1 MSERWLRY
9 LLLLPAAG
17 ALAIF
22 LALHAA
28 RAELL
33 SDSGDVFVALMYYV
47 TGAVTFLLVPGNRAA
62 RRLLAVMSI
71 SVLGFTVAY
80 GVTTQGA
87 SWAGVVLLQTF
98 SWAIPC
104 FMLGLFAVFPDGI
117 YQRKYELGIVVGAV
131 AVAVTLQV
139 IQMAGSEV
147 ITTQQFIGTTLGAP
161 DPFFVK
167 QFRSLGPSAAS
178 LLNNFQFS
186 IAVAMALLILR
197 YRRFGPQL
205 RRQIRGAVV
214 GVAVTFGAVNLLILV
229 PSLHTPSPL
238 IDGIVFFG
246 LYALLPVP
254 LAIGIVN
261 PRWLDVDLVIRRSL
275 IYGVL
280 WLLIAAAYV
289 GIGTTVGIA
298 LGQRVPLQLAILL
311 TIAATL
317 VFQPARHWLEQLG
330 DRLVFGRRLG
340 GYQLISQ
347 LGAELESSTAPKDVA
362 GTVAAVVQT
371 GLGARWVRVD
381 LNRPQPTAVALAGAG
396 ASENAV
402 AALSAPLVH
411 ANQVV
416 GRIECGPKLKG
427 DYVHADQGLLN
438 TLGRQAALSIR
449 NSQLTAE
456 LSDRLEELAASR
468 MRLVQAD
475 DVARRRLERDLHD
488 GVQQQLVGLLARLGL
503 ARNQL
508 RRDPELAG
516 STLRDVSLDAQRAL
530 ENLQEL
536 ARGIH
541 PAVLTDRG
549 LIEAV
554 RERATRMTVPV
565 EVRTDGLPPGAR
577 FASDLEGAAYFFVSE
592 ALANVLKHSNANRVE
607 VRFVGG
613 DAGLVVE
620 VEDDGRGF
628 DAGRAKRSGLRG
640 LQDRIETLGGR
651 LEIMSGLGSGTKLR
665 MICERRLVPVRERL
679 RIVIAEDNY
688 LVREGTRRLLE
699 DSGEVDVLASVSTA
713 EELLEVVDGL
723 RPDVVLTD
731 IRMPP
736 AHHLEGIQAAHSI
749 RQRHPRIGVVVLSQH
764 SDATYALQLFKSGT
778 EGLGYLLKSRVGEL
792 DELLHALREVAAGRS
807 VIDPGVVER
816 LVDYRARQ
824 TESPLRMLS
833 EREVDVLREMAEGKS
848 NPTIAEALHLSES
861 SVEKYINTIF
871 SKLGLSEER
880 SVSRRVAAVLTYLH
894 DVNSPTTP

>member
-1 MSERWLRY
+1 LRISAARFPAHLHDRSPPEDEDCTVARRWLRFAY
-9 LLLLPAAG
+9 LVPGAAGLAVLLVETAGRGDFVANVGELLLAA
-17 ALAIF
+17 
-22 LALHAA
+22 
-28 RAELL
+28 
-33 SDSGDVFVALMYYV
+33 VYYV

-98 SWAIPC
+98 SWTIPC

-117 YQRKYELGIVVGAV
+117 YQRKYERGIVVGAV

-147 ITTQQFIGTTLGAP
+147 ITTQQFMGTALGAP

-229 PSLHTPSPL
+229 PSLHTPSPV

-254 LAIGIVN
+254 LAIGILN

-317 VFQPARHWLEQLG
+317 LFQPARHRLEQLG

-347 LGAELESSTAPKDVA
+347 LGAGLESSTAPKDVA
-362 GTVAAVVQT
+362 GTVAAVLQT

-381 LNRPQPTAVALAGAG
+381 LNRPEPTAVALAGAEP
-396 ASENAV
+396 SENAA

-411 ANQVV
+411 ANEVV

-427 DYVHADQGLLN
+427 DYVPADQELLN

-530 ENLQEL
+530 ENVQEL

-665 MICERRLVPVRERL
+665 MDL
-679 RIVIAEDNY
+679 R
-688 LVREGTRRLLE
+688 T
-699 DSGEVDVLASVSTA
+699 
-713 EELLEVVDGL
+713 
-723 RPDVVLTD
+723 
-731 IRMPP
+731 
-736 AHHLEGIQAAHSI
+736 QARTSA
-749 RQRHPRIGVVVLSQH
+749 
-764 SDATYALQLFKSGT
+764 
-778 EGLGYLLKSRVGEL
+778 
-792 DELLHALREVAAGRS
+792 
-807 VIDPGVVER
+807 
-816 LVDYRARQ
+816 
-824 TESPLRMLS
+824 
-833 EREVDVLREMAEGKS
+833 
-848 NPTIAEALHLSES
+848 
-861 SVEKYINTIF
+861 
-871 SKLGLSEER
+871 
-880 SVSRRVAAVLTYLH
+880 
-894 DVNSPTTP
+894 

>member
-1 MSERWLRY
+1 MARRWLRFAF
-9 LLLLPAAG
+9 LVPGAAG
-17 ALAIF
+17 LAVLLVDTAVRGDFVADVGELF
-22 LALHAA
+22 LAA
-28 RAELL
+28 
-33 SDSGDVFVALMYYV
+33 VYYV

-98 SWAIPC
+98 SWTIPC
-104 FMLGLFAVFPDGI
+104 FMLGLFAVFPDGT
-117 YQRKYELGIVVGAV
+117 YQRKYERGIVVGAV
-131 AVAVTLQV
+131 AVALTLQV

-147 ITTQQFIGTTLGAP
+147 ITTQQFMGTTLGAP

-229 PSLHTPSPL
+229 PSLHTPSPV

-254 LAIGIVN
+254 LAIGILN

-317 VFQPARHWLEQLG
+317 AFQPARHWLERLG
-330 DRLVFGRRLG
+330 DRLVFGRRLS

-347 LGAELESSTAPKDVA
+347 LGAGLESSTATKDVA
-362 GTVAAVVQT
+362 GTVAGVLQA

-381 LNRPQPTAVALAGAG
+381 LNRPEPTPVALAGMEPG
-396 ASENAV
+396 EGAV
-402 AALSAPLVH
+402 AVLTAPLVH

-416 GRIECGPKLKG
+416 GRIDCGPKLEG
-427 DYVHADQGLLN
+427 AYVPADQELLT

-449 NSQLTAE
+449 NSELTAE

-475 DVARRRLERDLHD
+475 DAARRRLERDLHD

-516 STLRDVSLDAQRAL
+516 STLRDASLDAQRAL
-530 ENLQEL
+530 ENVQEL

-549 LIEAV
+549 LVEAV
-554 RERATRMTVPV
+554 RERAARMTVPV
-565 EVRTDGLPPGAR
+565 TVRIDGVVPGAR
-577 FASDLEGAAYFFVSE
+577 FGSDLEGAAYFFVSE
-592 ALANVLKHSNANRVE
+592 ALANVLKHAQADRVE
-607 VRFVGG
+607 VSLASKHER
-613 DAGLVVE
+613 LLVE
-620 VEDDGRGF
+620 VEDDGCGF
-628 DAGRAKRSGLRG
+628 DASRAKRSGLRG

-651 LEIMSGLGSGTKLR
+651 LELRSRPGNGTVLR
-665 MICERRLVPVRERL
+665 MDVPTYER
-679 RIVIAEDNY
+679 
-688 LVREGTRRLLE
+688 T
-699 DSGEVDVLASVSTA
+699 SV
-713 EELLEVVDGL
+713 
-723 RPDVVLTD
+723 
-731 IRMPP
+731 
-736 AHHLEGIQAAHSI
+736 
-749 RQRHPRIGVVVLSQH
+749 
-764 SDATYALQLFKSGT
+764 
-778 EGLGYLLKSRVGEL
+778 
-792 DELLHALREVAAGRS
+792 
-807 VIDPGVVER
+807 
-816 LVDYRARQ
+816 
-824 TESPLRMLS
+824 
-833 EREVDVLREMAEGKS
+833 
-848 NPTIAEALHLSES
+848 
-861 SVEKYINTIF
+861 
-871 SKLGLSEER
+871 
-880 SVSRRVAAVLTYLH
+880 
-894 DVNSPTTP
+894 

>member
-530 ENLQEL
+530 ENVQEL

>member
-1 MSERWLRY
+1 MARPWLRFAY
-9 LLLLPAAG
+9 IVPGAAG
-17 ALAIF
+17 LAVLLADTAVRGDFVANVGELF
-22 LALHAA
+22 LAA
-28 RAELL
+28 
-33 SDSGDVFVALMYYV
+33 VYYV

-62 RRLLAVMSI
+62 RRLLAVTSI

-87 SWAGVVLLQTF
+87 SWAGIVLLQTL
-98 SWAIPC
+98 SWTIPC

-117 YQRKYELGIVVGAV
+117 YQRKYERGIVVAAFVFGV
-131 AVAVTLQV
+131 LLQAAQ
-139 IQMAGSEV
+139 IAGSEILSTEQFV
-147 ITTQQFIGTTLGAP
+147 ATQLRAP
-161 DPFFVK
+161 NPLFVTSL
-167 QFRSLGPSAAS
+167 RSLGPVATSV
-178 LLNNFQFS
+178 LGYFQFS
-186 IAVAMALLILR
+186 IVIALALLILR
-197 YRRFGPQL
+197 YRRSRSEL
-205 RRQIRGAVV
+205 RRQIRWPLFGI
-214 GVAVTFGAVNLLILV
+214 AVTFGAVNLLFFLPTSNGPENLV
-229 PSLHTPSPL
+229 
-238 IDGIVFFG
+238 DGIVFFG
-246 LYALLPVP
+246 LLALLPVP
-254 LAIGIVN
+254 LAIGILN
-261 PRWLDVDLVIRRSL
+261 PPWLDVDLVIRRSL
-275 IYGVL
+275 VYGVL

-396 ASENAV
+396 TSENAV

-427 DYVHADQGLLN
+427 DYVHADQELLN

-530 ENLQEL
+530 ENVQEL

-592 ALANVLKHSNANRVE
+592 ALANVLKHANANRVE

-665 MICERRLVPVRERL
+665 MDL
-679 RIVIAEDNY
+679 R
-688 LVREGTRRLLE
+688 T
-699 DSGEVDVLASVSTA
+699 
-713 EELLEVVDGL
+713 
-723 RPDVVLTD
+723 
-731 IRMPP
+731 
-736 AHHLEGIQAAHSI
+736 QARTSA
-749 RQRHPRIGVVVLSQH
+749 
-764 SDATYALQLFKSGT
+764 
-778 EGLGYLLKSRVGEL
+778 
-792 DELLHALREVAAGRS
+792 
-807 VIDPGVVER
+807 
-816 LVDYRARQ
+816 
-824 TESPLRMLS
+824 
-833 EREVDVLREMAEGKS
+833 
-848 NPTIAEALHLSES
+848 
-861 SVEKYINTIF
+861 
-871 SKLGLSEER
+871 
-880 SVSRRVAAVLTYLH
+880 
-894 DVNSPTTP
+894 

>member
-1 MSERWLRY
+1 LRISAARFPAHLHDRSPPEDEDCTVARRWLRFAY
-9 LLLLPAAG
+9 LVPGAAG
-17 ALAIF
+17 LAVLLVDTAVRGDFVADVGELF
-22 LALHAA
+22 LAA
-28 RAELL
+28 
-33 SDSGDVFVALMYYV
+33 VYYV

-98 SWAIPC
+98 SWTIPC
-104 FMLGLFAVFPDGI
+104 FMLGLFAVFPDGT
-117 YQRKYELGIVVGAV
+117 YQRKYERGIVVGAV
-131 AVAVTLQV
+131 AVALTLQV

-147 ITTQQFIGTTLGAP
+147 ITTQQFMGGTTLGAP

-229 PSLHTPSPL
+229 PSLHTPIPL

-254 LAIGIVN
+254 LAIGILN

-317 VFQPARHWLEQLG
+317 AFQPARHWLERLG
-330 DRLVFGRRLG
+330 DRLVFGLRLS

-347 LGAELESSTAPKDVA
+347 LGAGLESSTATKDVA
-362 GTVAAVVQT
+362 GTVAGVLQA

-381 LNRPQPTAVALAGAG
+381 LNRPEPTPVALAGMEPG
-396 ASENAV
+396 EGAV
-402 AALSAPLVH
+402 AVLTAPLVH

-416 GRIECGPKLKG
+416 GRIDCGPKLEG
-427 DYVHADQGLLN
+427 AYVPADQELLT

-449 NSQLTAE
+449 NSELTAE

-475 DVARRRLERDLHD
+475 DAARRRLERDLHD

-516 STLRDVSLDAQRAL
+516 STLRDASLDAQRAL
-530 ENLQEL
+530 ENVQEL

-549 LIEAV
+549 LVEAV
-554 RERATRMTVPV
+554 RERAARMTVPV
-565 EVRTDGLPPGAR
+565 TVRIDGVVPGAR
-577 FASDLEGAAYFFVSE
+577 FGSDLEGAAYFFVSE
-592 ALANVLKHSNANRVE
+592 ALANVLKHAQADRVE
-607 VRFVGG
+607 VRL
-613 DAGLVVE
+613 ASKHERLLVE
-620 VEDDGRGF
+620 VEDDGCGF
-628 DAGRAKRSGLRG
+628 DASRAKRSGLRG

-651 LEIMSGLGSGTKLR
+651 LELRSRPGNGTVLR
-665 MICERRLVPVRERL
+665 MDVPTYER
-679 RIVIAEDNY
+679 
-688 LVREGTRRLLE
+688 T
-699 DSGEVDVLASVSTA
+699 SV
-713 EELLEVVDGL
+713 
-723 RPDVVLTD
+723 
-731 IRMPP
+731 
-736 AHHLEGIQAAHSI
+736 
-749 RQRHPRIGVVVLSQH
+749 
-764 SDATYALQLFKSGT
+764 
-778 EGLGYLLKSRVGEL
+778 
-792 DELLHALREVAAGRS
+792 
-807 VIDPGVVER
+807 
-816 LVDYRARQ
+816 
-824 TESPLRMLS
+824 
-833 EREVDVLREMAEGKS
+833 
-848 NPTIAEALHLSES
+848 
-861 SVEKYINTIF
+861 
-871 SKLGLSEER
+871 
-880 SVSRRVAAVLTYLH
+880 
-894 DVNSPTTP
+894 

>member
-1 MSERWLRY
+1 
-9 LLLLPAAG
+9 
-17 ALAIF
+17 
-22 LALHAA
+22 
-28 RAELL
+28 
-33 SDSGDVFVALMYYV
+33 
-47 TGAVTFLLVPGNRAA
+47 
-62 RRLLAVMSI
+62 
-71 SVLGFTVAY
+71 
-80 GVTTQGA
+80 
-87 SWAGVVLLQTF
+87 
-98 SWAIPC
+98 
-104 FMLGLFAVFPDGI
+104 
-117 YQRKYELGIVVGAV
+117 
-131 AVAVTLQV
+131 
-139 IQMAGSEV
+139 MAGSEV

-362 GTVAAVVQT
+362 GTVAAVLQT

-396 ASENAV
+396 TSENAV

-427 DYVHADQGLLN
+427 DYVPADQELLN

-508 RRDPELAG
+508 RRDVAVTET
-516 STLRDVSLDAQRAL
+516 TLHEAQVDVQRVL
-530 ENLQEL
+530 ESVQEL

-541 PAVLTDRG
+541 PAILTDRG

-554 RERATRMTVPV
+554 KERATRMTVPV
-565 EVRTDGLPPGAR
+565 EVDTNGVPVDAR
-577 FASDLEGAAYFFVSE
+577 FSAELEGAAYFFVSE
-592 ALANVLKHSNANRVE
+592 ALANVIKHADATRVQ
-607 VRFVGG
+607 VHFHTDLGR
-613 DAGLVVE
+613 LVID
-620 VEDDGRGF
+620 VEDDGSGF
-628 DAGRAKRSGLRG
+628 DSDAVKHSGLRG
-640 LQDRIETLGGR
+640 LRDRIEAQGGQVEVASR
-651 LEIMSGLGSGTKLR
+651 PGDGTALK
-665 MICERRLVPVRERL
+665 MILPVAR
-679 RIVIAEDNY
+679 
-688 LVREGTRRLLE
+688 
-699 DSGEVDVLASVSTA
+699 
-713 EELLEVVDGL
+713 
-723 RPDVVLTD
+723 
-731 IRMPP
+731 P
-736 AHHLEGIQAAHSI
+736 AHA
-749 RQRHPRIGVVVLSQH
+749 
-764 SDATYALQLFKSGT
+764 
-778 EGLGYLLKSRVGEL
+778 
-792 DELLHALREVAAGRS
+792 
-807 VIDPGVVER
+807 
-816 LVDYRARQ
+816 
-824 TESPLRMLS
+824 
-833 EREVDVLREMAEGKS
+833 
-848 NPTIAEALHLSES
+848 
-861 SVEKYINTIF
+861 
-871 SKLGLSEER
+871 
-880 SVSRRVAAVLTYLH
+880 
-894 DVNSPTTP
+894 

>member
-1 MSERWLRY
+1 
-9 LLLLPAAG
+9 
-17 ALAIF
+17 
-22 LALHAA
+22 
-28 RAELL
+28 
-33 SDSGDVFVALMYYV
+33 
-47 TGAVTFLLVPGNRAA
+47 
-62 RRLLAVMSI
+62 
-71 SVLGFTVAY
+71 
-80 GVTTQGA
+80 
-87 SWAGVVLLQTF
+87 
-98 SWAIPC
+98 
-104 FMLGLFAVFPDGI
+104 
-117 YQRKYELGIVVGAV
+117 
-131 AVAVTLQV
+131 
-139 IQMAGSEV
+139 MAGSEV
-147 ITTQQFIGTTLGAP
+147 ITTQQFMGTALGAP

-229 PSLHTPSPL
+229 PSLHTPSPV

-254 LAIGIVN
+254 LAIGILN

-317 VFQPARHWLEQLG
+317 LFQPARHRLEQLG

-347 LGAELESSTAPKDVA
+347 LGAGLESSTAPKDVA
-362 GTVAAVVQT
+362 GTVAAVLQT

-381 LNRPQPTAVALAGAG
+381 LNRPEPTAVALAGAEP
-396 ASENAV
+396 SENAA

-411 ANQVV
+411 ANEVV

-427 DYVHADQGLLN
+427 DYVPADQELLN

-530 ENLQEL
+530 ENVQEL

-665 MICERRLVPVRERL
+665 MDL
-679 RIVIAEDNY
+679 R
-688 LVREGTRRLLE
+688 T
-699 DSGEVDVLASVSTA
+699 
-713 EELLEVVDGL
+713 
-723 RPDVVLTD
+723 
-731 IRMPP
+731 
-736 AHHLEGIQAAHSI
+736 QARTSA
-749 RQRHPRIGVVVLSQH
+749 
-764 SDATYALQLFKSGT
+764 
-778 EGLGYLLKSRVGEL
+778 
-792 DELLHALREVAAGRS
+792 
-807 VIDPGVVER
+807 
-816 LVDYRARQ
+816 
-824 TESPLRMLS
+824 
-833 EREVDVLREMAEGKS
+833 
-848 NPTIAEALHLSES
+848 
-861 SVEKYINTIF
+861 
-871 SKLGLSEER
+871 
-880 SVSRRVAAVLTYLH
+880 
-894 DVNSPTTP
+894 